1 MRKPVLRFAIIAALA
16 ASAMLAI
23 PRVEAVPI
31 AALRAVH
38 ADGLA
43 LTEPVQFIYLDKPY
57 CWYPYG
63 WSGAGWYW
71 CGYGTRAGIGW
82 GGLYG
87 WNGWVVPR
95 RYRTAR
101 LAPGYRFRRHAS
113 PETTSA
119 LSPVG
124 AVP

>member
-1 MRKPVLRFAIIAALA
+1 MRKLVLRLAIIAVV
-16 ASAMLAI
+16 ASATLAI

-43 LTEPVQFIYLDKPY
+43 LTEPAQFIYLGKPY

-95 RYRTAR
+95 RHRTAR